1 MRKRE
6 RDTIDTWLWT
16 WGALAK
22 DLRKIEDCAG
32 RVTAAEVKADL
43 MSLQDRKLTASA
55 YAHSDP
61 TYANV
66 AALSAPMWAAV
77 YTIHVEVGRW
87 PRIWRDVVRD
97 RFEGRLDWNEIER
110 RNCLNE
116 NQRKVLF
123 GLMKRELG
131 MSLRLAGLGT

>member
-1 MRKRE
+1 
-6 RDTIDTWLWT
+6 
-16 WGALAK
+16 
-22 DLRKIEDCAG
+22 
-32 RVTAAEVKADL
+32 
-43 MSLQDRKLTASA
+43 
-55 YAHSDP
+55 
-61 TYANV
+61 
-66 AALSAPMWAAV
+66 
-77 YTIHVEVGRW
+77 
-87 PRIWRDVVRD
+87 VVRD